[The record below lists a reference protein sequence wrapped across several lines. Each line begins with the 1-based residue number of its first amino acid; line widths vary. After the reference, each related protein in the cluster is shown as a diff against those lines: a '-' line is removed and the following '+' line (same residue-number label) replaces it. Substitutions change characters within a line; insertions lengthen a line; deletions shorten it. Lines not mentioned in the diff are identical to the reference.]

1 LGGHPQPQV
10 RILVELI
17 PERPAPDRCAPASR
31 LGLRFDVTLG
41 SGWSFGGPHIT
52 DETAARK
59 LRWDAREVPPRAA
72 RILVEQPWPG
82 DELVAAYI
90 GDGSLQE
97 PPACWQRLPA
107 ADGAVQVPEGSG
119 PRMVLLAVSSPTG
132 QNVKRASVG
141 AEGPV
146 LDHCSRVATEAHLRA
161 VGDPILAAIPS
172 GLVTAVFCDS
182 LEVYEAD
189 WTPAFPEEFRARR
202 GYDLLPQLHT
212 RRDEQVQADVAQTIG
227 EL

>member
-41 SGWSFGGPHIT
+41 SGWSVGGPHIT

-82 DELVAAYI
+82 DELVAAYT

-107 ADGAVQVPEGSG
+107 RDGALELPRVGDTRRTTHSVAPGNG
-119 PRMVLLAVSSPTG
+119 PRVV
-132 QNVKRASVG
+132 
-141 AEGPV
+141 
-146 LDHCSRVATEAHLRA
+146 
-161 VGDPILAAIPS
+161 
-172 GLVTAVFCDS
+172 
-182 LEVYEAD
+182 
-189 WTPAFPEEFRARR
+189 
-202 GYDLLPQLHT
+202 
-212 RRDEQVQADVAQTIG
+212 
-227 EL
+227 